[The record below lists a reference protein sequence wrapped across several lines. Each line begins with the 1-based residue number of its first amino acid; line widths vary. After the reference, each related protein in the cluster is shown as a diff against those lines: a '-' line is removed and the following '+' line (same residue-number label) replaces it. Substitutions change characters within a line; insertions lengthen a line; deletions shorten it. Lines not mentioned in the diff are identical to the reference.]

1 MTDRTLIKPKTELSL
16 EAKIEALLFVAL
28 GEVKLSQLAAILG
41 KTERQI
47 EKAVEEIEHKYKESG
62 IRLQRHLG
70 RIQFVSA
77 PEASSEVELFLGLEV
92 TTSLSQAALETI
104 AIIAY
109 QQPITRPMV
118 DAIRG
123 VNSDGVMRTLL
134 SKGLIQEAGRAPGPG
149 RPIIYNTTPD
159 FLSYFGL
166 TSLDQLPPLNLEV
179 IPNGEEQ
186 GDTKILK
193 E

>member
-47 EKAVEEIEHKYKESG
+47 AKAVEEIEHKYKESG

-70 RIQFVSA
+70 RVQFVSA

-134 SKGLIQEAGRAPGPG
+134 SKGLIQEAGRTSGPG
-149 RPIIYNTTPD
+149 RPILYNTTPD

-166 TSLDQLPPLNLEV
+166 TSLDQLPPLNLE
-179 IPNGEEQ
+179 IIANGEEQ

>member
-1 MTDRTLIKPKTELSL
+1 MTDRTLIKPKIELSL
-16 EAKIEALLFVAL
+16 EAKIEALLFVAV
-28 GEVKLSQLAAILG
+28 GDVKLSQLAAILG

-47 EKAVEEIEHKYKESG
+47 EKAVEEIEHKYKDSG

-109 QQPITRPMV
+109 EQPITRPMV

-149 RPIIYNTTPD
+149 RPILYNTTPD

-179 IPNGEEQ
+179 IANSEEQ
-186 GDTKILK
+186 GNTKILK